1 MRHRKR
7 TIKLGRT
14 SSHRKSML
22 SNMVCSLID
31 EKRIITTLPKARAA
45 RSLAEKMVTLGK
57 AGDLAA
63 RRRAISL
70 LKNKKSVSELFSAVA
85 PAFQSRQGGYTRIL
99 KLGPRQGDGAEEAI
113 LEWVDYVPPVKKAKD
128 AGKDKAKP
136 EAKPEAKEAKPEASP
151 AKDTES

>member
-31 EKRIITTLPKARAA
+31 EKRITTTLPKARAA

-57 AGDLAA
+57 SETLAA

-70 LKNKKSVSELFSAVA
+70 LKSKKSVSELFSAVA
-85 PAFQSRQGGYTRIL
+85 PAFKTRQGGYTRII
-99 KLGPRQGDGAEEAI
+99 KLGPRQGDGAEQAI
-113 LEWVDYVPPVKKAKD
+113 LEWVDYVPPVKKEKPAPAAKTEKP
-128 AGKDKAKP
+128 AGEKP
-136 EAKPEAKEAKPEASP
+136 TDSAS
-151 AKDTES
+151 